1 MRQSSL
7 VTVRAVEDGPV
18 RPRSTMGVGSSRRV
32 TNPIAEPTLTPRAPL
47 PASPASPGG
56 ETADR
61 LTFDR
66 FVLTPGERL
75 LTRDGAP
82 VELGG
87 RSFDLLLALTEEPGR
102 VIPKRELLRR
112 IWPDVKVE
120 EVALRFHVTRLRK
133 ALGDGDDGR
142 RLIATQ
148 VGVGYGFVGV
158 VKPVGA
164 APAWRPAPCSEPLLP
179 GRLDRLIGRAADLRR
194 LVERVP
200 AVRLL
205 TIVGPPGVGKTS
217 LAVEAAHALAPDFA
231 DGAAFVDLA
240 AVPAPDM
247 LVPAIAAALGLSA
260 AANSPMTLI
269 LDHLRDRRLLLVLDT
284 GEHLVQAIAPLC
296 EKIVATGLETRII
309 VTSRQALRARSE
321 QVQRLAP
328 HEGPAATDLFRH
340 HLEKAGGAID
350 LGPGD
355 TATIAMICQRL
366 DGLALPIEL
375 AALRAATHGIDET
388 ALRLGEAPC
397 LAWPGRRTAPPH
409 QRTLK
414 ASLDWSFDLL
424 SDAERA
430 VFEQVSRLDTP
441 FFLEA
446 ALEAVV
452 HRDLD
457 RASAAAALDALI
469 EKSLIF
475 LEAGRFRLPEAIR
488 LYARERRAQMEA
500 R

>member
-7 VTVRAVEDGPV
+7 VTVRAVENGTV
-18 RPRSTMGVGSSRRV
+18 RPRSTMDVGSSRRV
-32 TNPIAEPTLTPRAPL
+32 TNPVAEPTLTLRAPL
-47 PASPASPGG
+47 PASPASPRG
-56 ETADR
+56 ETAER
-61 LTFDR
+61 LAFDR

-75 LTRDGAP
+75 LTRDGVP

-87 RSFDLLLALTEEPGR
+87 RSFDLLLALIEEPGR

-112 IWPDVKVE
+112 IWPDVTVE
-120 EVALRFHVTRLRK
+120 DVALRFHVTRLRK
-133 ALGDGDDGR
+133 ALGDGGDR
-142 RLIATQ
+142 SRLIATQ

-158 VKPVGA
+158 VKRVGA
-164 APAWRPAPCSEPLLP
+164 APARRPTPRSEPSLP
-179 GRLDRLIGRAADLRR
+179 GRLDRLIGRAADLGR
-194 LVERVP
+194 LMKRVP

-260 AANSPMTLI
+260 PANSRMTLI
-269 LDHLRDRRLLLVLDT
+269 LDHLRDRRLLLVLDA

-296 EKIVATGLETRII
+296 ETVIATGAETRII
-309 VTSRQALRARSE
+309 VTSRQALRARNE
-321 QVQRLAP
+321 QVHRLTP
-328 HEGPAATDLFRH
+328 HNDAAAIDLFRH
-340 HLEKAGGAID
+340 HLETAGGAID
-350 LGPGD
+350 LGPD
-355 TATIAMICQRL
+355 DMAAIAMICQRL

-388 ALRLGEAPC
+388 AQRLGEASR

-430 VFEQVSRLDTP
+430 VFEQLSRMDTP

-446 ALEAVV
+446 ALDAVV

-457 RASAAAALDALI
+457 RASAALALDALI
-469 EKSLIF
+469 DKSLIF
-475 LEAGRFRLPEAIR
+475 LDAGRFRFPETIS
-488 LYARERRAQMEA
+488 LYARERRAQWEV